1 MSRRKPILWWQQPE
15 AVWLDLR
22 PHCRVEPGRQIS
34 READQPEPGIG
45 LAVDEECLGA
55 LRVLTLAFHRGSAG
69 EWRA

>member
-34 READQPEPGIG
+34 READQPEPVIG
-45 LAVDEECLGA
+45 LAVDEECL
-55 LRVLTLAFHRGSAG
+55 VLQP
-69 EWRA
+69 